1 MLMSMT
7 EGDAPAR
14 DDAYSVR
21 HVARLLDVPEHRLRY
36 WSQSGFISPSVRR
49 GGRVFYS
56 FRDLIELKVAK
67 ALLESGMPL
76 RRVRRSL
83 GALGRRL
90 PEAQHM
96 LSSLRIR
103 CEGDELVV
111 EHAEGAYEAESGQLV
126 LDFDTSNLQKE
137 AAEVYALP
145 WVGDDSKMPAP
156 STAYGWFLR
165 GCELEAQWDGSPVDQ
180 AGFEAAREA
189 YEQALSL
196 DPELAA
202 AWTNLGS
209 MFAEM
214 GADDEARHHFAQ
226 ALRCDPMQA
235 EAQMN
240 LAELHLRDGDSDAA
254 IDAYRK
260 VLSMAPDNFEAHYGL
275 ARALLDV
282 GGKVQAVAHLQRFCE
297 GAGGAANDDGDPE
310 LQARV
315 DAAHAVLTKLEA
327 ELRES

>member
-1 MLMSMT
+1 MQMSMI

-90 PEAQHM
+90 PEAKHM
-96 LSSLRIR
+96 LASLRIR

-111 EHAEGAYEAESGQLV
+111 EHAQGNYEAESGQMV
-126 LDFDTSNLQKE
+126 LDFDTDHLRQQ
-137 AAEVYALP
+137 AAEVHALP
-145 WVGDDSKMPAP
+145 WVGDDAARPEP
-156 STAYGWFLR
+156 TTAYGWFLR
-165 GCELEAQWDGSPVDQ
+165 GCELEALWDGSPVDQ
-180 AGFEAAREA
+180 AGFEEARAA
-189 YEQALSL
+189 YEEALQL

-226 ALRCDPMQA
+226 ALRCDPLQA

-240 LAELHLRDGDSDAA
+240 LAELSLRDDDADGA
-254 IDAYRK
+254 IDGYRK

-275 ARALLDV
+275 ARALLEV

-297 GAGGAANDDGDPE
+297 GAGGSANDDGDSD

-315 DAAHAVLTKLEA
+315 DAARAVLSKLEA
-327 ELRES
+327 ELRGS

>member
-1 MLMSMT
+1 MQMVTT
-7 EGDAPAR
+7 EGDASTR

-21 HVARLLDVPEHRLRY
+21 HVARLLDLPEHRLRY

-90 PEAQHM
+90 PEAKHM
-96 LSSLRIR
+96 LASLRIR

-111 EHAEGAYEAESGQLV
+111 EHAQGDYEAESGQMM
-126 LDFDTSNLQKE
+126 LDFDTENLRKE
-137 AAEVYALP
+137 AAEVHALP
-145 WVGDDSKMPAP
+145 WVGDESARPEP
-156 STAYGWFLR
+156 TTAYGWFLR

-180 AGFEAAREA
+180 LGFEAAREA
-189 YEQALSL
+189 YEEALQL
-196 DPELAA
+196 DPDLAA

-214 GADDEARHHFAQ
+214 GADEEARTNFAQ
-226 ALRCDPMQA
+226 ALRCDPMQP
-235 EAQMN
+235 EAHMN
-240 LAELHLRDGDSDAA
+240 LAELCFREGDSDGA
-254 IDAYRK
+254 IEGYRT

-297 GAGGAANDDGDPE
+297 GAGGSANDDGDPE
-310 LQARV
+310 LSARIE
-315 DAAHAVLTKLEA
+315 AARSVLTKLEA

>member
-7 EGDAPAR
+7 EGDAAAR

-21 HVARLLDVPEHRLRY
+21 HVARLLELPEHRLRY
-36 WSQSGFISPSVRR
+36 WSQTGFISPSVRR

-90 PEAQHM
+90 PEAKHM
-96 LSSLRIR
+96 LASLRIR
-103 CEGDELVV
+103 CVGDELVV
-111 EHAEGAYEAESGQLV
+111 EHAQGTYEAESGQMM
-126 LDFDTSNLQKE
+126 LDFDTQHLHRE
-137 AAEVYALP
+137 AAEVHALP
-145 WVGDDSKMPAP
+145 WVGDQADRPEP
-156 STAYGWFLR
+156 TTAYGWFLE

-180 AGFEAAREA
+180 AGFEVARSA
-189 YEQALSL
+189 YESALQL

-209 MFAEM
+209 MFAEI
-214 GADDEARHHFAQ
+214 GGDDEARQHFSQ
-226 ALRCDPMQA
+226 ALRCDPLQA

-240 LAELHLRDGDSDAA
+240 LAELDLRDGDADAA
-254 IDAYRK
+254 IDGYRK

-275 ARALLDV
+275 ARALLEV
-282 GGKVQAVAHLQRFCE
+282 GGKVQAIAHLQRFCD
-297 GAGGAANDDGDPE
+297 GASGAANDDGDPD
-310 LQARV
+310 LQGRV
-315 DAAHAVLTKLEA
+315 EAALAVLTNLEA
-327 ELRES
+327 ELRDS

>member
-1 MLMSMT
+1 MQMVT
-7 EGDAPAR
+7 TQGDATAR

-90 PEAQHM
+90 PEAKHM
-96 LSSLRIR
+96 LASLRIR

-111 EHAEGAYEAESGQLV
+111 EHVQGDYEAESGQMV
-126 LDFDTSNLQKE
+126 LDFETENLQKQ
-137 AAEVYALP
+137 AAEVHELP
-145 WVGDDSKMPAP
+145 WVSDESARPAP
-156 STAYGWFLR
+156 TTAYGWFLL

-180 AGFEAAREA
+180 PGFEAARTA
-189 YEQALSL
+189 YEASLEL

-214 GADDEARHHFAQ
+214 GADEEARSHFLQ
-226 ALRCDPMQA
+226 ALRCDPMQS

-240 LAELHLRDGDSDAA
+240 LAELCLRDGEADAA
-254 IDAYRK
+254 IDGYRK
-260 VLSMAPDNFEAHYGL
+260 VLAMAPDNFEAHYGL

-282 GGKVQAVAHLQRFCE
+282 GGKFQAAAHLKRFCE
-297 GAGGAANDDGDPE
+297 GAGGAANDDGDPD
-310 LQARV
+310 LQGRV
-315 DAAHAVLTKLEA
+315 DAARAVLSKLEA
-327 ELRES
+327 ELAEP

>member
-1 MLMSMT
+1 MQMSMT
-7 EGDAPAR
+7 EGEAGAR

-21 HVARLLDVPEHRLRY
+21 HVARLLDLPEHRLRY

-90 PEAQHM
+90 PEAKHM
-96 LSSLRIR
+96 LASLRIR

-111 EHAEGAYEAESGQLV
+111 EHAQGAYEAESGQMM
-126 LDFDTSNLQKE
+126 LDFDTANLRQQ
-137 AAEVYALP
+137 AAEVHALP
-145 WVGDDSKMPAP
+145 WVGDEASEPT
-156 STAYGWFLR
+156 TAYGWFLR

-180 AGFEAAREA
+180 PGFEAARAA
-189 YEQALSL
+189 YEDALRL
-196 DPELAA
+196 DPQLAA

-209 MFAEM
+209 MFAEV
-214 GADDEARHHFAQ
+214 GADDEARHHFSQ

-235 EAQMN
+235 EAEMN
-240 LAELHLRDGDSDAA
+240 LAELGLRDGDADAA
-254 IDAYRK
+254 IDGYRK

-275 ARALLDV
+275 ARALLEV
-282 GGKVQAVAHLQRFCE
+282 GGKVQAVAHLRRFCD

-310 LQARV
+310 LEARV
-315 DAAHAVLTKLEA
+315 EAARAVLSKLEA
-327 ELRES
+327 ELHES